1 MKTLRLFT
9 LAVLALMFAGTT
21 SAAVQI
27 PENQYKPMRQ
37 TAFGF
42 GAFIP
47 HDAETGWLLHGA
59 YHWRLDNAVFHGPSL
74 SWYRHHVTQTGEV
87 WNQVQPGWS
96 QSTYTTEF
104 KSHLTLVS
112 PQYDLGA
119 EFDMLGV
126 TRLTEFIKVS
136 LGMDMLWATETN
148 YEANASNSDF
158 LFSWNWNLTGG
169 AKLKL
174 GDRTW
179 LISELG
185 YHRGKPSRKNKQISN
200 LPTRTE
206 INMSGFSMKIGIS
219 YLFWKQD

>member
-1 MKTLRLFT
+1 
-9 LAVLALMFAGTT
+9 
-21 SAAVQI
+21 
-27 PENQYKPMRQ
+27 
-37 TAFGF
+37 
-42 GAFIP
+42 
-47 HDAETGWLLHGA
+47 
-59 YHWRLDNAVFHGPSL
+59 
-74 SWYRHHVTQTGEV
+74 
-87 WNQVQPGWS
+87 
-96 QSTYTTEF
+96 
-104 KSHLTLVS
+104 
-112 PQYDLGA
+112 
-119 EFDMLGV
+119 MLGV

-136 LGMDMLWATETN
+136 LGMDMLWATEN
-148 YEANASNSDF
+148 NFEANASNSDF

-179 LISELG
+179 LTSELG